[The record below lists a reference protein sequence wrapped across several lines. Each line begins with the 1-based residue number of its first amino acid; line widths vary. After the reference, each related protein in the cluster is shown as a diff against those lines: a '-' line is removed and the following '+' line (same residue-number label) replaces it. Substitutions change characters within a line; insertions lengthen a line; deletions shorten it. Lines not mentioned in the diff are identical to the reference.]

1 MHFPEM
7 LKIPCGKPLM
17 DATHPLDPFELDNT
31 TELQNTKAI
40 KPGFLS
46 SAKVPNL
53 DMLWILASVV
63 MIFGRGKNSDKI
75 RWVFLRKMSWLNGQ
89 MIGWMMII
97 YCNSQGWES
106 RHTGEYLDFRHAT
119 RIAWH
124 KQYWFW
130 DEIVKGCVVSNTFFI
145 QMGGPTTKPLGKKT
159 KLTKRNANSV
169 EMERWP
175 HQSCGLRISIELFD
189 RFSVEQIASSDFM
202 NFWSRCVHRFWI
214 SKTKNL
220 TPKNPILPPKKSSST
235 TVGSLVSCRAIAFTS
250 GGHVAV

>member
-1 MHFPEM
+1 
-7 LKIPCGKPLM
+7 
-17 DATHPLDPFELDNT
+17 
-31 TELQNTKAI
+31 
-40 KPGFLS
+40 
-46 SAKVPNL
+46 
-53 DMLWILASVV
+53 
-63 MIFGRGKNSDKI
+63 MIVWRI
-75 RWVFLRKMSWLNGQ
+75 
-89 MIGWMMII
+89 II

-106 RHTGEYLDFRHAT
+106 RHAGEYLDFRHTT

-124 KQYWFW
+124 KQYRFW

-220 TPKNPILPPKKSSST
+220 PPKTHFTPPKNVVFNNCGLLGQLPCNRFHLWWPRGRVERRLT
-235 TVGSLVSCRAIAFTS
+235 FLVNGGWWLVVGMLGSKPS
-250 GGHVAV
+250 GFSGAKGF